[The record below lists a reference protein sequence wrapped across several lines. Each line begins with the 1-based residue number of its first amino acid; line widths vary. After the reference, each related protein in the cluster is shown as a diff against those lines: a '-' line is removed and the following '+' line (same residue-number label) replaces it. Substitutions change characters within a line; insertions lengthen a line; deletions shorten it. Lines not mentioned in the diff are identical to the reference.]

1 MGDFDDLI
9 DDAENFHGEELAE
22 EDVDDYF
29 VAEHKIAVTAKKRAV
44 DDENDDN
51 CHSASSIGKKAKIPG
66 CLADYFIDTAEPFQS
81 NGQQSSNTSS
91 IEQKVVYTA
100 DSAITKQNASQ
111 NSDDDG
117 INFGEKRPLCFCGI
131 SSMSKTT
138 LKEGQN
144 KNRMFWVR
152 ISPHRSHAITSFLH

>member
-1 MGDFDDLI
+1 MGDFDDLV
-9 DDAENFHGEELAE
+9 DDAENFRGEE

-29 VAEHKIAVTAKKRAV
+29 VAEHKVAITTKKRSV
-44 DDENDDN
+44 DDENDDS
-51 CHSASSIGKKAKIPG
+51 HSAPSIGKKAKPPG

-81 NGQQSSNTSS
+81 NGQLSSSTSS

-100 DSAITKQNASQ
+100 DPAFTDQ
-111 NSDDDG
+111 NSSKDSDD
-117 INFGEKRPLCFCGI
+117 GEKRPQCFCGL

-138 LKEGQN
+138 LKEGPN

-152 ISPHRSHAITSFLH
+152 ISPHRGHAASAFQQL

>member
-100 DSAITKQNASQ
+100 DSAITKQNAS
-111 NSDDDG
+111 
-117 INFGEKRPLCFCGI
+117 PLCFCGI

-152 ISPHRSHAITSFLH
+152 ISPHRSHAVTSFLH